1 MQTNQFHSWVS
12 KNLNVDALSENLDFL
27 KSLKQMS
34 SKMFSISCAIKC
46 MAAGVGGHD
55 SVALVYVV
63 HVPGVCTTIT
73 TMDFVGSICVKK
85 SGVERRIFHA

>member
-1 MQTNQFHSWVS
+1 
-12 KNLNVDALSENLDFL
+12 
-27 KSLKQMS
+27 
-34 SKMFSISCAIKC
+34 
-46 MAAGVGGHD
+46 MAAGVGG
-55 SVALVYVV
+55 VALFYVV